1 MPDKMNNSGKLGLLE
16 GTLYDVLDDSYV
28 APDATVAAVGFNITC
43 QYLPLPNS
51 TWDANTI
58 LLSPRLGKIA
68 AGTIDF
74 AFTDNDT
81 DWNSVT
87 VFTTGLR
94 IFDSN
99 LMSPEPLILDPPMT
113 FPSFGQPVTEVQ
125 FFRCSQTPVNQQ
137 ATVNTQ
143 TGQASVLDPNIFKQD
158 TSRTWSPY
166 KGTVSTS
173 SDAAAGT
180 VLQMWATWLAAG
192 YTVNFGLSANASDTL
207 NLRFAAMF
215 LIDYLNLW
223 PGVGQQRP
231 SNLSLST
238 LEDALACLNAYVFW
252 SIGHATPGFHVSSPD
267 GKIISSAPFTSPVT
281 LLEGNATV
289 YQCLRSSTTSS
300 KLLYFCRD
308 QGGSQS
314 SLSRSGFLHAIWLF
328 RSHPDLEGVLPN
340 VEDPTESNLRT
351 AGMVPVKLIDPS
363 HIEKHR
369 VY

>member
-51 TWDANTI
+51 TWDANSMTWEIVFPPLFPAI
-58 LLSPRLGKIA
+58 LLSPRL
-68 AGTIDF
+68 
-74 AFTDNDT
+74 
-81 DWNSVT
+81 
-87 VFTTGLR
+87 FTTGLR

-113 FPSFGQPVTEVQ
+113 FPSFGKPVTEVQ

-289 YQCLRSSTTSS
+289 YQYLRSSTTSS